1 MDRELRVV
9 LSARVFSNQKCFGPG
24 VSQLLKRVDELH
36 SLRAAALSM
45 SMAYSKA
52 WTVVRNAE
60 DGLGFHLLTS
70 TAGGKHGGGAVLTD
84 EARQMIDAYDA
95 YCEKLRAYGE
105 KLFEETYGLT
115 MSRSTCTSAPGAAA
129 WHFLSR
135 RRSASAAFQMPAKE
149 KR

>member
-9 LSARVFSNQKCFGPG
+9 LSARVFSDQKCFGPG

-60 DGLGFHLLTS
+60 DGL
-70 TAGGKHGGGAVLTD
+70 TD
-84 EARQMIDAYDA
+84 EARQMIAAYDA
-95 YCEKLRAYGE
+95 YCEKLRAYGAA
-105 KLFEETYGLT
+105 LFEET
-115 MSRSTCTSAPGAAA
+115 
-129 WHFLSR
+129 F
-135 RRSASAAFQMPAKE
+135 AFYNDIPKHELHRKE
-149 KR
+149 KTHD

>member
-9 LSARVFSNQKCFGPG
+9 LSARVFSDQKCFGPG

-70 TAGGKHGGGAVLTD
+70 TAGGKHGGGAELTD
-84 EARQMIDAYDA
+84 DCSAVERLGKEVY
-95 YCEKLRAYGE
+95 L
-105 KLFEETYGLT
+105 
-115 MSRSTCTSAPGAAA
+115 APG
-129 WHFLSR
+129 WR
-135 RRSASAAFQMPAKE
+135 ENIKITTASDLTLAEALLRERENRA
-149 KR
+149 

>member
-1 MDRELRVV
+1 MDKRLHAI
-9 LSARVFSNQKCFGPG
+9 LSVRVFTDQKCFGPG
-24 VSQLLKRVDELH
+24 VAQLLRQVDELH

-70 TAGGKHGGGAVLTD
+70 TAGGKHGGGAELTD

-105 KLFEETYGLT
+105 KLFEET
-115 MSRSTCTSAPGAAA
+115 
-129 WHFLSR
+129 F
-135 RRSASAAFQMPAKE
+135 AFYDDIPKQEVHKKE
-149 KR
+149 ERYAR

>member
-1 MDRELRVV
+1 MDRGLRVAI
-9 LSARVFSNQKCFGPG
+9 SAKMFTDRKCFGPG
-24 VSQLLKRVDELH
+24 VAQLLALVDELH

-84 EARQMIDAYDA
+84 EARQIMAAY
-95 YCEKLRAYGE
+95 
-105 KLFEETYGLT
+105 ETYCARLNEYGQALFGELFPFCA
-115 MSRSTCTSAPGAAA
+115 RENHIDST
-129 WHFLSR
+129 R
-135 RRSASAAFQMPAKE
+135 K
-149 KR
+149 

>member
-1 MDRELRVV
+1 M
-9 LSARVFSNQKCFGPG
+9 FSDQKCFGPG

-70 TAGGKHGGGAVLTD
+70 TAGGKHGGGAELTD
-84 EARQMIDAYDA
+84 EARQMIAAYDA
-95 YCEKLRAYGE
+95 YCEKLRAYGAA
-105 KLFEETYGLT
+105 LFEET
-115 MSRSTCTSAPGAAA
+115 
-129 WHFLSR
+129 F
-135 RRSASAAFQMPAKE
+135 AFYNDIPKHELHRKE
-149 KR
+149 KTHD

>member
-9 LSARVFSNQKCFGPG
+9 LSARVFSDQKCFGPG

-60 DGLGFHLLTS
+60 DGLGFKLLAS
-70 TAGGKHGGGAVLTD
+70 NIGGRNGGGAALTD
-84 EARQMIDAYDA
+84 EARQMMRAYDE
-95 YCEKLRAYGE
+95 YCAKLRAYGE
-105 KLFEETYGLT
+105 TLFEQT
-115 MSRSTCTSAPGAAA
+115 
-129 WHFLSR
+129 F
-135 RRSASAAFQMPAKE
+135 AFYDALPKQELHRKE
-149 KR
+149 KQHGG

>member
-9 LSARVFSNQKCFGPG
+9 LSARVFSDQKCFGPG

-84 EARQMIDAYDA
+84 EARQMLTAYDE
-95 YCEKLRAYGE
+95 YCE
-105 KLFEETYGLT
+105 KLFEET
-115 MSRSTCTSAPGAAA
+115 
-129 WHFLSR
+129 F
-135 RRSASAAFQMPAKE
+135 AFYDDIPKQEVHKKE
-149 KR
+149 ERYAR